1 MSQTERTLLLLTITR
16 IPASP
21 EDPDAVRAQMRQVF
35 SDPPVLDGD
44 ADLRPVLP
52 DTGGVPGTWVT
63 AGRASAEEG
72 VTVYVHGGG
81 FSFSNPPMERIM
93 AHRLSKATCRP
104 VFAVDYRLAPAH
116 PYPAAVE
123 DVLAVYRSL
132 LGQGVPA
139 GRILLVGES
148 AGGTL
153 VLSALL
159 MLGEA
164 GDPMPGGAVPVS
176 PVTDLAPKSAAQ
188 ASGARDSIDSSIM
201 EPIAA
206 QYLAGVRPDQ
216 APQSPIY
223 GDLRGLPPLLLAVGG
238 DEILLRDTHRFV
250 DAASAAGVPVDLD
263 VYEGMPHA
271 FHAAVLFSEAAQLP
285 TATTFLSRLTGWLA
299 ACPAPLTVSSGPPPN
314 AGQVIGVGACAPSG
328 RLQKPAGAPA
338 TSAGATNAPVL
349 RTCRPRVR

>member
-1 MSQTERTLLLLTITR
+1 MSQTERTHLLLTTTR
-16 IPASP
+16 FPASP
-21 EDPDAVRAQMRQVF
+21 EESDAVRARMGQVF

-63 AGRASAEEG
+63 AGGASAEQG

-93 AHRLSKATCRP
+93 AYRLSEATRRP
-104 VFAVDYRLAPAH
+104 AFAVDYRLAPAH

-132 LGQGVPA
+132 LRQGVPA
-139 GRILLVGES
+139 GRILLIGES
-148 AGGTL
+148 AGATL
-153 VLSALL
+153 VLSTLL
-159 MLGEA
+159 MLREA

-176 PVTDLAPKSAAQ
+176 PLTDLTSKTAAQ
-188 ASGARDSIDSSIM
+188 AGGARDSIDPSVM

-206 QYLAGVRPDQ
+206 QYLAGARPDQ

-238 DEILLRDTHRFV
+238 DEILLQDTHRFV
-250 DAASAAGVPVDLD
+250 DAASAAGVLVDLD

-271 FHAAVLFSEAAQLP
+271 FHAAVLFAKDTHLP
-285 TATTFLSRLTGWLA
+285 TATTFLSRLTGWLD
-299 ACPAPLTVSSGPPPN
+299 TEHESRGD
-314 AGQVIGVGACAPSG
+314 I
-328 RLQKPAGAPA
+328 
-338 TSAGATNAPVL
+338 
-349 RTCRPRVR
+349 RPGGLAS